1 MTPAPCAFE
10 RAREDVARAIRAHAG
25 AGEVRAAAGGE
36 GDVPLSVE
44 GRAIVGHAALLV
56 LDELVAAAADAEA
69 PVLEHAD
76 GAVPSLLAAALEWA
90 SATIAEPSLVFAM
103 VEDLV
108 AASTLADC
116 EAVFTWLESNVD
128 AVGTYFDK
136 GKFALLRA
144 CNDLLRRLSKDADTV
159 LCGRVV
165 MLLAK
170 LYPLSERSALNVT
183 GKFNVGNVTEFEEA
197 DGQLDGTNGEV
208 DAHFHEAFWGLQ
220 RLFNDPM
227 KLLGG
232 DASTFSDFTSGVGK
246 ALDAFESLPL
256 ATPAE
261 AGAAAGGD
269 DADRI
274 GAKYLTSGRLLNLQL
289 RDGAFR
295 RHFLCQCL
303 IIFRFLRAPGNKK
316 GALKPEQ
323 AKRITPVEERVLG
336 ALKRTAPG
344 SEGARFVAAIQ
355 ETLQREG
362 SWVAWKKDGC
372 KKSIERKPE
381 EAPAPAPVKRRRV
394 MRGAAPQVELSNL
407 WKSPLGDHE
416 AFVRSEE
423 RKPVPELGELLKP
436 LAAELDPDAGIEE
449 EYLLKNN
456 KNWCWKALRLVG
468 RSNWSD
474 LQQATKGGV
483 DKIVHKYVEGAPEV
497 KPTAGED
504 A

>member
-1 MTPAPCAFE
+1 MDPTAAGSNHSMTPAPCAFE

-36 GDVPLSVE
+36 GDVPLGVE

-197 DGQLDGTNGEV
+197 DGQLDGTPSHPPSPFP
-208 DAHFHEAFWGLQ
+208 DHF
-220 RLFNDPM
+220 DDDVT
-227 KLLGG
+227 GG
-232 DASTFSDFTSGVGK
+232 DAGVDVDNDDETRLAGKCSHCQADGVATCFLYNDDPSSDKFAPCCANRLCKSCCETWVSKKDACPMCSRMFVGYSCDTSLTVKPEGDFETRKVTVERQVNRKSVKRLQKIQHISVTLAKIWFGVC
-246 ALDAFESLPL
+246 
-256 ATPAE
+256 
-261 AGAAAGGD
+261 
-269 DADRI
+269 
-274 GAKYLTSGRLLNLQL
+274 RLL
-289 RDGAFR
+289 R
-295 RHFLCQCL
+295 
-303 IIFRFLRAPGNKK
+303 
-316 GALKPEQ
+316 
-323 AKRITPVEERVLG
+323 
-336 ALKRTAPG
+336 
-344 SEGARFVAAIQ
+344 
-355 ETLQREG
+355 
-362 SWVAWKKDGC
+362 
-372 KKSIERKPE
+372 
-381 EAPAPAPVKRRRV
+381 
-394 MRGAAPQVELSNL
+394 
-407 WKSPLGDHE
+407 
-416 AFVRSEE
+416 
-423 RKPVPELGELLKP
+423 
-436 LAAELDPDAGIEE
+436 
-449 EYLLKNN
+449 
-456 KNWCWKALRLVG
+456 
-468 RSNWSD
+468 
-474 LQQATKGGV
+474 
-483 DKIVHKYVEGAPEV
+483 
-497 KPTAGED
+497 
-504 A
+504 